1 MSKRHAFMTTEL
13 MVVAVVLAILSG
25 IATSAVPSFA
35 SRAKRA
41 ALASSLAVLQG
52 ASDRYFIESN
62 LYPCG
67 VLPEPGT
74 SASEMDLGAVDALGQ
89 KFIGQYLHTAPN
101 NKALDYGLSASNGTK
116 VYFGVTASG
125 HVFATQVQSVAGKW
139 SSASMVVF
147 VQEDVQGTVS
157 LGDVW

>member
-1 MSKRHAFMTTEL
+1 MSKRQGFMTTEL

-52 ASDRYFIESN
+52 ASDRYFIETN
-62 LYPCG
+62 LYPCAA
-67 VLPEPGT
+67 LPEAGL
-74 SASEMDLGAVDALGQ
+74 SASEMDLAAVDALGQ
-89 KFIGQYLHTAPN
+89 KFIGQYLHSAPN
-101 NKALDYGLSASNGTK
+101 DKAIDYGLSSSDGNK
-116 VYFGVTASG
+116 VYFGITASG
-125 HVFATQVQSVAGKW
+125 HVFATQLQPTAGKW
-139 SSASMVVF
+139 STATVVVF